1 MTISTR
7 GILATAAL
15 VSLTSVAAAQEG
27 TVTIYTSNPVQAVET
42 IEAVARDNA
51 PGLTFNTITGGS
63 GVLLRR
69 IEAESEQVQ
78 ADFFWSSSANT
89 LGAFEEVFEAYD
101 SEHLAAIPE
110 ALHYPGNLFS
120 PTNVHVVVMMVNED
134 QLGDLPMPETWSD
147 LLDPAFEGR
156 IVLPEPANSST
167 GYTIIWGVEQM
178 LGTEALD
185 QLARNVV
192 ITGTS
197 QGVPRGV
204 AQGEYAVGLTFE
216 SSAYPYVDGGQEEI
230 KLVYPSDGT
239 FITPEYLG
247 LAKGAPGGEAAHA
260 AIDLMLSQE
269 AQSALLQASFRRPS
283 RGDIEVSQFV
293 DLPEMG
299 DIAVFEI
306 DENEAAAA
314 RDEFLQR
321 WQSLGAAT
329 DE

>member
-1 MTISTR
+1 MTLYTR
-7 GILATAAL
+7 GIAAGFAL
-15 VSLTSVAAAQEG
+15 VSMGAIAAAQEG
-27 TVTIYTSNPVQAVET
+27 QVTIYTSNPVQAVET
-42 IEAVARDNA
+42 VEAVARDQM
-51 PGLTFNTITGGS
+51 PGLRFSTITGGS

-69 IEAESEQVQ
+69 IEAEAAQVQ

-89 LGAFEEVFEAYD
+89 LGAFEEVFEAHD

-110 ALHYPGNLFS
+110 SLHYPGNLFS
-120 PTNVHVVVMMVNED
+120 PTNVHVVVLMVNEQ
-134 QLGDLPMPETWSD
+134 QLGDLPMPQTWSD
-147 LLDPAFEGR
+147 LLDPAFQGK
-156 IVLPEPANSST
+156 IVIAEPANSST
-167 GYTIIWGVEQM
+167 GYTIVWGVDQL
-178 LGTEALD
+178 LGSEALE

-204 AQGEYAVGLTFE
+204 SQGEYAVGLTFE

-247 LAKGAPGGEAAHA
+247 LVKGAPSGDAARA
-260 AIDLMLSQE
+260 AVDLMLSRDTQ
-269 AQSALLQASFRRPS
+269 AALLEASFRRPS
-283 RGDIEVSQFV
+283 RSDVEVSQHV
-293 DLPEMG
+293 ELPEMG
-299 DIAVFEI
+299 DIAVFDI
-306 DENEAAAA
+306 DEADAAAN
-314 RDEFLQR
+314 RDAFLAR